1 MIDHSNFAQ
10 IDKIQRHKFSRLFL
24 RIFFVTFV
32 TLTVIIVVLQS
43 FLYTQTRHLLDN
55 ELDQIS
61 LHQLSNIQEF
71 VDTTRRQMQEI
82 ISKISV
88 DTDVRIFLKSQPED
102 AYNYKDVEAR
112 QSIMEKMRGWLTPVP
127 CESVIIYS
135 LSSDRVISNDSGSS
149 PRIHS
154 PEKGFIDQVLQM
166 KLAPAENVYFFREK
180 PHQVGGVTPCIS
192 LVLRLESP
200 SRGYGFIVLDIPQ
213 QYLIEVIGGKV
224 VHDQS
229 EVFLLDGGGNILLD
243 TASIWTGK
251 TLEALG
257 LGSHN
262 EKQIYAANQ
271 HTFTTVIDG
280 ETMRFSWMR
289 STLDSMI
296 YLHTVP
302 YNQYATLLAH
312 LVQTTLISF
321 VIGTVVA
328 LLASWVLARYAHKP
342 IRHLMTHI
350 NNPRSTEESLDCDEE
365 TGYILMKLLLANDK
379 NVQLEQDNL
388 RQFEIL
394 QRTRAN
400 VLQAQ
405 ITPHFLYNALQSIQ
419 IMILMETGNAKSPAA
434 EAVLALSGITRSLFQ
449 KGEDTVSL
457 EEELQYLS
465 QYMFLKKISYPDNLQ
480 LEIDV
485 PSELLP
491 LSVPKLCLQPL
502 VENVILHGMTDA
514 KVCQIQIRARLEK
527 GYLTVSVDD
536 NGLGMDEK
544 QIASFNSMT
553 DQEVLFRSQHVGLI
567 NLAQRIKLLYGD
579 KASLHLSRSVLGG
592 LCVVFVLPAVK
603 K

>member
-1 MIDHSNFAQ
+1 MIDHNNLAQ
-10 IDKIQRHKFSRLFL
+10 IDRIQRHKFSRLFL
-24 RIFFVTFV
+24 RIFFVTFI

-43 FLYTQTRHLLDN
+43 FLYSQTNYLLDT
-55 ELDQIS
+55 ELAQIN
-61 LHQLSNIQEF
+61 LRQLSNVREF
-71 VDTTRRQMQEI
+71 LDTTRKQMQEI

-88 DTDVRIFLKSQPED
+88 DTDVRIFLISRPED

-112 QSIMEKMRGWLTPVP
+112 KNIMNKMPGWLTPVH
-127 CESVIIYS
+127 CESAIIYS
-135 LSSDRVISNDSGSS
+135 LSSDRVISSDAGSA

-154 PEKGFIDQVLQM
+154 MEKSFVDRVLQM
-166 KLAPAENVYFFREK
+166 DLAPAENVYFFREK
-180 PHQVGGVTPCIS
+180 PLQAGGTVPCLS
-192 LVLRLESP
+192 LVLRLESA
-200 SRGYGFIVLDIPQ
+200 SRGYGFVLLDIRAD
-213 QYLIEVIGGKV
+213 YLIEVISGKAV
-224 VHDQS
+224 DDMS
-229 EVFLLDGGGNILLD
+229 EFFLLDSQGSILLD
-243 TASIWTGK
+243 TAGARAGR
-251 TLEALG
+251 TLEALN
-257 LGSHN
+257 LGSKN
-262 EKQIYAANQ
+262 EAQLYAAQQ
-271 HTFTTVIDG
+271 HTLNTVIDG
-280 ETMRFSWMR
+280 ETIRLSWMH
-289 STLDSMI
+289 SAFDGMI

-312 LVQTTLISF
+312 LVQTTLVSF
-321 VIGTVVA
+321 LMGAVVA
-328 LLASWVLARYAHKP
+328 LLASWILARYAHKP
-342 IRHLMTHI
+342 IRHLMKHI
-350 NNPRSTEESLDCDEE
+350 NNPHSVAESLDCDEE

-379 NVQLEQDNL
+379 NAQLEQDNL

-394 QRTRAN
+394 QRTRAH

-457 EEELQYLS
+457 EEELQYLN

-485 PSELLP
+485 PDDLLP

-502 VENVILHGMTDA
+502 IENVILHGMTDSR
-514 KVCQIQIRARLEK
+514 VCRIQIHARREK
-527 GYLTVSVDD
+527 ECLKVSVDD

-544 QIASFNSMT
+544 QIAAFNSMT

-579 KASLHLSRSVLGG
+579 RAGLHLSRSVLGG